1 MHFGSKKH
9 QNCYDLKVH
18 ENEMASSNQE
28 KYIGDIISDDGK
40 NTANI
45 AARKAKW
52 FGIAGDILAILNAIP
67 FGKYQT
73 EAGIYMRNGML
84 INGMLTNS
92 EIWYGITTDEL
103 KQLESVDEYLLR
115 KILRGHSKTS
125 IELIYLETGTIPIRY
140 LLKARRINYLRTI
153 LNRDPSELTS
163 RVYFAQKRRPVKDD
177 WYIAVQS
184 DLKELELMEENVKGM
199 TKVIFKKCLKQKLL
213 KAALNYLENIR
224 LNHKKGSNLNYSK
237 LECQSYLKWN
247 DLNMTEKSLLFRL
260 RTETT
265 DVRTNF
271 SSKYADTK
279 ELTTNYMY
287 VIRPSIGS

>member
-1 MHFGSKKH
+1 M
-9 QNCYDLKVH
+9 
-18 ENEMASSNQE
+18 
-28 KYIGDIISDDGK
+28 
-40 NTANI
+40 
-45 AARKAKW
+45 
-52 FGIAGDILAILNAIP
+52 AILNAIP

-153 LNRDPSELTS
+153 LNRDASELTS
-163 RVYFAQKRRPVKDD
+163 RVYFAQKRRPVKDY

-184 DLKELELMEENVKGM
+184 DLKELEKMKNV
-199 TKVIFKKCLKQKLL
+199 
-213 KAALNYLENIR
+213 
-224 LNHKKGSNLNYSK
+224 
-237 LECQSYLKWN
+237 
-247 DLNMTEKSLLFRL
+247 
-260 RTETT
+260 
-265 DVRTNF
+265 
-271 SSKYADTK
+271 
-279 ELTTNYMY
+279 
-287 VIRPSIGS
+287 